1 MVASAC
7 RGRLPLGYTGS
18 MVTWQLPRTVSDE
31 LMDDPALPAAEH
43 HAALRALARINLVSG
58 TAAQLARR
66 VAAIAKQHQPRS
78 GQQHQPLEIVDLAC
92 GGGDVTVAVARRLAS
107 LGVAARVTGVDMSE
121 RALAAARR
129 AAHAAGAD
137 RPLGLEFVQRNLA
150 EEGCP
155 PCDVAISSLFLHH
168 LDDPAAGKLL
178 ASAASAARIGLVISD
193 LVRSRLG
200 LALAVL
206 GTRFLARSRVARID
220 GPLSVRAARTPEE
233 YRTLYE
239 QAGLPQPAIRPSWPA
254 RVVISWM
261 HPPSSP

>member
-1 MVASAC
+1 MVN
-7 RGRLPLGYTGS
+7 
-18 MVTWQLPRTVSDE
+18 WQLPRTVSNE

-43 HAALRALARINLVSG
+43 HAALRALARINMVSG
-58 TAAQLARR
+58 TASQLARHV
-66 VAAIAKQHQPRS
+66 VAVAQRHSPQAD
-78 GQQHQPLEIVDLAC
+78 QQNQPLEVVDLAC
-92 GGGDVTVAVARRLAS
+92 GGGDVTVAVARRLAR

-121 RALAAARR
+121 RALAAARS
-129 AAHAAGAD
+129 AANAAEAE

-168 LDDPAAGKLL
+168 LDDADARGLL
-178 ASAASAARIGLVISD
+178 ASAAAAARIGLVISD

-206 GTRFLARSRVARID
+206 GTRVLARSRVARID

-233 YRTLYE
+233 YRALWV
-239 QAGLPQPAIRPSWPA
+239 QAGLPEPSITPSWPA

-261 HPPSSP
+261 RPQPSS